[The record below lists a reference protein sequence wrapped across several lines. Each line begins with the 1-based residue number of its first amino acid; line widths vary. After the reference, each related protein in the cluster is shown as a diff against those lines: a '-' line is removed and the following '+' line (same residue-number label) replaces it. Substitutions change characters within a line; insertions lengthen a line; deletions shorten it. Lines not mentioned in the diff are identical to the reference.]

1 MAHPQASRAAQLFL
15 HSWGICCAATSAP
28 TPTFV
33 TCSSC
38 YKPFTMPASVC
49 RLPLPTRRCLWAYR
63 GYVCTCCAEQ
73 FRERE
78 VRKRY
83 VAMVHGVLSA
93 DEGEV
98 DLPLCRN
105 TGCPPLHMVNREH
118 GKPSL
123 TTW

>member
-1 MAHPQASRAAQLFL
+1 MA
-15 HSWGICCAATSAP
+15 
-28 TPTFV
+28 
-33 TCSSC
+33 
-38 YKPFTMPASVC
+38 Y
-49 RLPLPTRRCLWAYR
+49 
-63 GYVCTCCAEQ
+63 CAEQ

-83 VAMVHGVLSA
+83 VAVVHGVLSA

-105 TGCPPLHMVNREH
+105 TGCPPLHMVNYEH